1 MVCRR
6 LTVLILLAVFPS
18 VLAPIFG
25 QSVVGAEEE
34 LTVFA
39 PFVSRLRVGVRDPQ
53 VRITW
58 RDSEELEGGVYR
70 VLRSNSEIVA
80 ANVAEAQVVARIQPG
95 IETWLDT
102 PPEPGVY
109 HYAVLAESSDGTVH
123 SILVPFRN
131 KTIEP
136 VRVTRFETEEERAA
150 IIQNLRAT
158 VQDNGISLRFAAS
171 RGGRTIAVYRSTA
184 PIRTADDIATATF
197 IHEFDSSAGHFV
209 DYPVP
214 GIDYYYS
221 VLDARLIERGTVEI
235 DPGNNSTDESVRI
248 ALRHRDDRSVTLSPT
263 SQRRRAPLPII
274 QPSAMTAAI
283 RPSTEI
289 IPFQGVAQPVSPV
302 TEQAIRN
309 LMQQSYEIASFRP
322 TATILP
328 EERTVRGV
336 GAARTLAQII
346 DDTFLSRQFQEAE
359 SLLGNLLELPLSPD
373 FARRVRFYRGQALYF
388 SGYSERAFLELLL
401 ASQGN
406 LYEHTRPWIDGILRE
421 RRISP

>member
-1 MVCRR
+1 MVRHG
-6 LTVLILLAVFPS
+6 LPLFILMAVVVSSFTP
-18 VLAPIFG
+18 LFG

-70 VLRSNSEIVA
+70 VLRSNTEIVA
-80 ANVAEAQVVARIQPG
+80 ANVDEAQIVARIQPG

-102 PPEPGVY
+102 PPEPGAY
-109 HYAVLAESSDGTVH
+109 HYAVLAESADGTVH

-150 IIQNLRAT
+150 IIQNLRAA
-158 VQDNGISLRFAAS
+158 VQDNGVTLRFASS

-184 PIRTADDIATATF
+184 PIRTVEDIGNATF
-197 IHEFDSSAGHFV
+197 IHEFDSSQGRFV
-209 DYPVP
+209 DFPVP

-221 VLDARLIERGTVEI
+221 VLDARLIERGTAEV
-235 DPGNNSTDESVRI
+235 DPGNNSTEAAVRI
-248 ALRHRDDRSVTLSPT
+248 ALRRRDDLSVAVSPAAQT
-263 SQRRRAPLPII
+263 RRAPLPII

-283 RPSTEI
+283 RPSTEV
-289 IPFQGVAQPVSPV
+289 IPHQGVAQPVSPV

-309 LMQQSYEIASFRP
+309 LMRQTREAERFTP

-346 DDTFLSRQFQEAE
+346 DDTFLTRRYEEAE
-359 SLLGNLLELPLSPD
+359 TLLANLLELPLSPE

-388 SGYSERAFLELLL
+388 TGNEERAFLELLS

-406 LYEHTRPWIDGILRE
+406 LYEHTRPWIDGILQN
-421 RRISP
+421 RRLSP